1 MKKLFA
7 LLIICLGLSSAIVG
21 CTDQDDIAAP
31 AEIAVQN
38 FIWKGLNLYYLWQ
51 ADVPDLADN
60 RFEFQSQLNAYL
72 LEQGTPE
79 NLFQKLLNK
88 PISQFPFATA
98 VDRYSVLVNDY
109 TVLENLFQ
117 GITTS
122 TGMNFGLKLKQGSTT
137 EVFGWVRYVQPNSP
151 AANANVQ
158 RGMIFHAING
168 TPLTTSNFSSLL
180 ALDSFTINLAN
191 FNNGNITPNGNS
203 IALTKSVLNENPVF
217 LTQTYNVGARKVGYL
232 VYNAFTTNNE
242 ALVNAAI
249 AQLKAAG
256 ITHLVLDLR
265 YNPGGSV
272 KTAARLAA
280 MITGQFAGQV
290 FTNIQWN
297 NKVQTFYQ
305 ANTPAQLVEK
315 FPTTLA
321 DGSAIN
327 TLNLDKL
334 YVLTTNRSASAS
346 ELVINGLKSYIPIVQ
361 IGDVTSGKNVGSITL
376 YDSPNF
382 SATNRNPAHKY
393 AMQPLVIKLAN
404 KDGFA
409 AYENGIVPTNSLP
422 ENLGNLGQLGSTS
435 EPLLA
440 AALQIIG
447 NGGRLSQPNVKIFED
462 IKDLRTIES
471 RFESEMYLD
480 KLAPINFR

>member
-1 MKKLFA
+1 MKNFLVSIILCCA
-7 LLIICLGLSSAIVG
+7 LCVGIVG

-31 AEIAVQN
+31 NEISVQN

-51 ADVPDLADN
+51 ADVPDLADS
-60 RFEFQSQLNAYL
+60 RFEFQSQLNSYL

-88 PISQFPFATA
+88 PISQFPFATV
-98 VDRYSVLVNDY
+98 VDRYSVLVDDY

-122 TGMNFGLKLKQGSTT
+122 TGMNFGLKLKSGTTT
-137 EVFGWVRYVQPNSP
+137 EVFGWVRYVLPNSS
-151 AANANVQ
+151 AATMNVQ

-168 TPLTTSNFSSLL
+168 TPLTTANFSTLL
-180 ALDSFTINLAN
+180 ALDGFTINLAN

-203 IALTKSVLNENPVF
+203 IVLTKSILNENPVF

-242 ALVNAAI
+242 SQLNAAI
-249 AQLKAAG
+249 AQLKAAN

-265 YNPGGSV
+265 YNSGGAI
-272 KTAARLAA
+272 KTAARLAS
-280 MITGQFAGQV
+280 MITGQFASQV

-297 NKVQTFYQ
+297 SKVQTFYQ
-305 ANTPAQLVEK
+305 ANSPAQLVEK

-327 TLNLDKL
+327 NLNFDKL

-346 ELVINGLKSYIPIVQ
+346 ELVINGLKPYMPIVQ

-376 YDSPNF
+376 YDSPTL
-382 SATNRNPAHKY
+382 SAVNRNPAHKY

-422 ENLGNLGQLGSTS
+422 ENLGNLGQLGDRN

-440 AALQIIG
+440 AALMIIG
-447 NGGRLSQPNVKIFED
+447 NGGRMSQPNFKIFED
-462 IKDLRTIES
+462 IKDIKTIES

-480 KLAPINFR
+480 KVPAISFK